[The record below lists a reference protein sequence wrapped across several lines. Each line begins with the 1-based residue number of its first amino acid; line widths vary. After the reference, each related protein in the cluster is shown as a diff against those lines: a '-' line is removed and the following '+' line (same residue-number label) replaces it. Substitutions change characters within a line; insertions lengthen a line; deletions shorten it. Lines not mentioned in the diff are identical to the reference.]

1 LTKQKTSVIILIEK
15 EREVKHMAQYIIE
28 LTVYDFRGSRVTNQ
42 FFVNGTECAWDTY
55 RELRDRFPGSASIE
69 LIYCE
74 TGEIVAYEDHE
85 ADESF

>member
-1 LTKQKTSVIILIEK
+1 
-15 EREVKHMAQYIIE
+15 MAQYIIE
-28 LTVYDFRGSRVTNQ
+28 LRVYDFRGDKVVNQ

-55 RELRDRFPGSASIE
+55 RELRDRFSDSASIE

-74 TGEIVAYEDHE
+74 TGEIIAYEDHE